1 MTTLELEDLEGN
13 TYTETIPKYPSAKL
27 RNECEALFNAK
38 VKATGSGEEGSIEN
52 AMQAISEQK
61 DKVTEWCN
69 KNHFNNDLGPD
80 RIAPPSQDKLMR
92 EYAEYI
98 KGVEVEQKKSQDQT
112 TDESETGS
120 EPTSNT

>member
-38 VKATGSGEEGSIEN
+38 VKATGTGEEGSIEN
-52 AMQAISEQK
+52 AMQAISQQK

-69 KNHFNNDLGPD
+69 KNHFDNDLGPD
-80 RIAPPSQDKLMR
+80 KIAPPSQDKIMR

-98 KGVEVEQKKSQDQT
+98 KGVEVEEQKKSQDRT
-112 TDESETGS
+112 TGGS
-120 EPTSNT
+120 DNE